1 MKDRAK
7 VICHM
12 MTTIDGKIDVEFE
25 PSADYDKVGDE
36 YDRLLLSYGQAYG
49 LGRATCQSDLETDLS
64 KYKGVPATYEDTA
77 RRYPEGTIICV
88 AFDRWGKLRWKNN
101 VMDCAGR
108 RMPIVEAVTEKC
120 APEFLAYLNDL
131 QIPYIVAGRDD
142 LDLELFC
149 KDQVALR
156 RRNVR
161 HRRRLTDQ
169 WRVHPP
175 RPRRRDQHRRRSR
188 RRRHARRPDDSRH
201 GRPDGLPAVL
211 PPQGCA
217 ETPLRRPA
225 DPLEQINGDF
235 PKDEKA
241 FADR

>member
-88 AFDRWGKLRWKNN
+88 AFDRWGKLRWK
-101 VMDCAGR
+101 
-108 RMPIVEAVTEKC
+108 TTSWT
-120 APEFLAYLNDL
+120 APVGGC
-131 QIPYIVAGRDD
+131 PSSKRS
-142 LDLELFC
+142 
-149 KDQVALR
+149 
-156 RRNVR
+156 
-161 HRRRLTDQ
+161 
-169 WRVHPP
+169 P
-175 RPRRRDQHRRRSR
+175 RS
-188 RRRHARRPDDSRH
+188 ARQSSSP
-201 GRPDGLPAVL
+201 
-211 PPQGCA
+211 
-217 ETPLRRPA
+217 T
-225 DPLEQINGDF
+225 
-235 PKDEKA
+235 
-241 FADR
+241 